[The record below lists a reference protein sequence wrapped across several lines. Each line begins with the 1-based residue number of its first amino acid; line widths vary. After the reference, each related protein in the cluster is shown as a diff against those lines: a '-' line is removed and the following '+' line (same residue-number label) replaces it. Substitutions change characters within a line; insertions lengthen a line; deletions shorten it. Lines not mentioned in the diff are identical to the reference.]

1 MNTVTTDEIK
11 TMMHNIDVSFD
22 RKSHY
27 DTNVMPKGMIY
38 HVGDHKYVTLDDYAQ
53 TFEDFEWDND
63 GAEWACYLYTL
74 AKNNPERIDFYTQ
87 AYNIGGMETLET
99 LYNNV
104 TENELQ
110 TIVYPI
116 YKH

>member
-11 TMMHNIDVSFD
+11 TMMHNIDVRFD

-27 DTNVMPKGMIY
+27 DIDVMPKGMAY
-38 HVGDHKYVTLDDYAQ
+38 HVGDHKYVTLNDYTQA
-53 TFEDFEWDND
+53 FEDYEWDHD

-74 AKNNPERIDFYTQ
+74 TKNHPERIDFYTQ

-99 LYNNV
+99 LYNSV
-104 TENELQ
+104 TENEPQ
-110 TIVYPI
+110 TIIYPI
-116 YKH
+116 YKR